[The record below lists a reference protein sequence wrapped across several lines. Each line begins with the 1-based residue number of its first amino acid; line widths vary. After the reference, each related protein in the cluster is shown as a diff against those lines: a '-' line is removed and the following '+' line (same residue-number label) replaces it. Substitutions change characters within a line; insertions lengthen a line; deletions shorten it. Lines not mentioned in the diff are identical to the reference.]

1 MSTPHPD
8 LLASGV
14 IRTDWSGRVVWMNRA
29 ASGLLGCAARQ
40 AIDLPLDQ
48 LSASLARWDQ
58 RMRQLGRVLRVTE
71 APLDQT
77 GVFVD
82 AILQPLD
89 DHTLIELHPV
99 TERMRQRE
107 MTDRADRQQAIT
119 LLARSLAHELRNPL
133 AGVRGAAQLVAT
145 SDANPASVRHAVMI
159 QREVD
164 RITTLID
171 RLSGEAGQQLEPVN
185 LHLVLRESAELV
197 IAEQAGR
204 LRLEQ
209 NYDPSIPLLE
219 SNSGQLHQLFLNL
232 LRNAAQ
238 AGAESICIT
247 TRIDHDSALVHEPVR
262 HAVRVEIDDDGG
274 GVPEALHDRLFL
286 PLVSGRDQ
294 GTGFGLAVAQ
304 NIARAHQGLIE
315 FEPLERGSRF
325 RVRLPLIVAESPA

>member
-1 MSTPHPD
+1 MRAPHPD
-8 LLASGV
+8 LLASAL

-29 ASGLLGCAARQ
+29 ASDLLGCPARQ
-40 AIDLPLDQ
+40 AIDQPLEQ
-48 LSASLARWDQ
+48 LSPALAGWEQ
-58 RMRQLGRVLRVTE
+58 RMRQLGRILRVAE

-82 AILQPLD
+82 AVLQPLD
-89 DHTLIELHPV
+89 DHALIELHPV
-99 TERMRQRE
+99 TERIRQRE
-107 MTDRADRQQAIT
+107 ITERADRQQSVA
-119 LLARSLAHELRNPL
+119 LMARRLAHELRNPL
-133 AGVRGAAQLVAT
+133 AGVRGAAQLVAAT
-145 SDANPASVRHAVMI
+145 DGNPASARHARMI

-164 RITTLID
+164 RILALIE

-185 LHLVLRESAELV
+185 LHRVLNESAELV
-197 IAEQAGR
+197 VAEQAGQ

-209 NYDPSIPLLE
+209 YYDPSIPLLQ
-219 SNSGQLHQLFLNL
+219 SDSGQLHQLFLNL

-238 AGAESICIT
+238 AGARCIAIT
-247 TRIDHDSALVHEPVR
+247 TRIEHDSVLVHEPVR
-262 HAVRVEIDDDGG
+262 HAVRIDIDDDGE

-315 FEPLERGSRF
+315 FEPLEQGSRF
-325 RVRLPLIVAESPA
+325 RVRLPLIVAEP